1 MLLVRLP
8 KLVSALAILCV
19 AACALTLQPG
29 KPASDKVVTPFT
41 WKANTP
47 RATIAKDL
55 NECELA
61 GRGLPPNAAPSAIA
75 KASQSIDQK
84 QIEAAVESCL
94 VSKGYTVT
102 DLPVCTE
109 DDYSKGSILAAPDV
123 YPPLDTIMCL
133 NPIARH
139 MVVRS

>member
-19 AACALTLQPG
+19 AACDLTLQPG

-61 GRGLPPNAAPSAIA
+61 GRG
-75 KASQSIDQK
+75 
-84 QIEAAVESCL
+84 
-94 VSKGYTVT
+94 
-102 DLPVCTE
+102 TE
-109 DDYSKGSILAAPDV
+109 DDYSKGTILAAPDV
-123 YPPLDTIMCL
+123 YPPLDKIMCL

>member
-1 MLLVRLP
+1 MILVRLP

-19 AACALTLQPG
+19 AACDLTSQTSSSPSG
-29 KPASDKVVTPFT
+29 KVVTPFT

-47 RATIAKDL
+47 RATVAYDL

-61 GRGLPPNAAPSAIA
+61 GRGLPPNAVPSAIA

-94 VSKGYTVT
+94 VSKGYTVK
-102 DLPVCTE
+102 DLPVCTD
-109 DDYSKGSILAAPDV
+109 DDYSKGSILAAPEV
-123 YPPLDTIMCL
+123 YPPLDAIMCL

>member
-8 KLVSALAILCV
+8 KLVSALTIFCV
-19 AACALTLQPG
+19 TACDMPSQTG
-29 KPASDKVVTPFT
+29 NSASGKVVTPFT

-47 RATIAKDL
+47 RATVAYDL

-61 GRGLPPNAAPSAIA
+61 GRGLPPNAVSSAIA
-75 KASQSIDQK
+75 KASESIDQK

-109 DDYSKGSILAAPDV
+109 NDYSKGSILAAPEV